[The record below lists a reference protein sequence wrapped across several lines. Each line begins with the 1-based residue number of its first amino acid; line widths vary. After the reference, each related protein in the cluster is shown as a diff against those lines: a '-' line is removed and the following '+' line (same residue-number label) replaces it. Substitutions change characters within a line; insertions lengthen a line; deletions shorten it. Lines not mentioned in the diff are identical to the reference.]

1 MPEFNGTWK
10 LSEIERE
17 FGEVEIEFYIGDD
30 ELSFYSTCGSGNTS
44 GDTLSDTFI
53 TENSAWT
60 VSSFVDEGFNET
72 SAFTGYQ
79 LRFSSNGAISAQ
91 RGNSTTNGTWSSQ
104 KNAAELI
111 IDFNT
116 ENILDELDED
126 WKVVSISITK
136 IRLQDIDKG
145 IVESTLTLAKL

>member
-1 MPEFNGTWK
+1 M
-10 LSEIERE
+10 
-17 FGEVEIEFYIGDD
+17 
-30 ELSFYSTCGSGNTS
+30 
-44 GDTLSDTFI
+44 
-53 TENSAWT
+53 
-60 VSSFVDEGFNET
+60 DEGFNET

-126 WKVVSISITK
+126 WKVVSISSTE
-136 IRLQDIDKG
+136 IRLQDIDNG